1 MKVDDAEEQN
11 FSIKGPL
18 EPTADYAG
26 MNHAQLVTLLQDEA
40 SNKDVMQ
47 QELSNFAQ
55 AKRASQ
61 ECKRLADESELSKE
75 QLMQSSGQHRRKLQ
89 LQLEEAHEKL
99 KNLQKMYEDL
109 GVKAQLQRV
118 KNGVVAKNR
127 DTFRGLLT
135 KLQRASKLASLSKR
149 LQCRCR

>member
-1 MKVDDAEEQN
+1 
-11 FSIKGPL
+11 
-18 EPTADYAG
+18 
-26 MNHAQLVTLLQDEA
+26 
-40 SNKDVMQ
+40 
-47 QELSNFAQ
+47 
-55 AKRASQ
+55 
-61 ECKRLADESELSKE
+61 
-75 QLMQSSGQHRRKLQ
+75 MQSSDQLRRE
-89 LQLEEAHEKL
+89 LEEAHEKL